1 MVEWTKMPQTS
12 VDALLEI
19 AESVQED
26 MEEGAKSDLLE
37 SYGVSRETLE
47 RVTNGLMDLGWE
59 TLGPWAEEV
68 GVKKAMAAIMM
79 SGVLVGIKFNILND
93 HLKETERDS

>member
-1 MVEWTKMPQTS
+1 MPQTS